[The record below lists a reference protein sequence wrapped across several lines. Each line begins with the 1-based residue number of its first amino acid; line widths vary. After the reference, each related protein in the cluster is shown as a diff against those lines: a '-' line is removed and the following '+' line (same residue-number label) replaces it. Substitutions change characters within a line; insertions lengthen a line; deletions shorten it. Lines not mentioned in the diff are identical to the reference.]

1 MLILF
6 WICAFVILYVYL
18 GYPALLSTGILGRK
32 RPTQKAHI
40 LPALSVIVPA
50 HNEEHSIRTK
60 IVNLL
65 SQDYPTEAA
74 QILVGNDGST
84 DRTAEIVSE
93 FASQGSVQLVTA
105 EVAGGKS
112 AIQNLLV
119 SQATGEI
126 LVFTDADCFLPPNGL
141 RTIVQSFADHKVGL
155 VTNCASFLNEGETPT
170 VEGESLYWRYER
182 WLRNQESD
190 RGLLAMAS
198 GSLFAMRRSLWVPLE
213 PGVGDDFA
221 LPLRVAKKGRRIVL
235 ESRVSAT
242 TVLSQNQPGAMFRTK
257 IRIISKDLRGLL
269 LSVECLNP
277 FRVGALAVGLWSH
290 KLLRWCV
297 PYFLIGLLAS
307 NVALSSSGRLF
318 FELALAAQI
327 LFYAL
332 ALLGFLL
339 ARRGNAFPLSI
350 ASSFCLV
357 NFAALVGTLHC
368 CTFQSAG
375 RWKPVR

>member
-6 WICAFVILYVYL
+6 WICAFVILYVYV
-18 GYPALLSTGILGRK
+18 GYPALLSTGVLGRK
-32 RPTQKAHI
+32 RPAQRAHI

-50 HNEEHSIRTK
+50 HNEERSIRTK
-60 IVNLL
+60 ILNLL
-65 SQDYPTEAA
+65 SQDYPTESV

-84 DRTAEIVSE
+84 DRTVEIVSE
-93 FASQGSVQLVTA
+93 FASRGTVQLVTA

-119 SQATGEI
+119 SRATGEI
-126 LVFTDADCFLPPNGL
+126 LVFTDADCFLPPDGL
-141 RTIVQSFADHKVGL
+141 RTIVQSFADHEVGL

-198 GSLFAMRRSLWVPLE
+198 GSLFAVRRGLWAPLE

-221 LPLRVAKKGRRIVL
+221 LPLRVAKKGRRNIL
-235 ESRVSAT
+235 EPRVSAA
-242 TVLSQNQPGAMFRTK
+242 TVLSQNQPGSMFRTK

-277 FRVGALAVGLWSH
+277 FRVGALAIGLWSH
-290 KLLRWCV
+290 KLLRWFV

-307 NVALSSSGRLF
+307 NVALSLSGHPF
-318 FELALAAQI
+318 FELTLVTQI

-339 ARRGNAFPLSI
+339 ARGGKAFPLSI
-350 ASSFCLV
+350 AASFCLV